1 MEKGHFFSSK
11 VEIRD
16 GIIWIKI
23 NQKEC
28 KKKSNE
34 FNWDKSLD

>member
-11 VEIRD
+11 VEIGG

-23 NQKEC
+23 NQKEY